1 MPALS
6 SVAMASGG
14 IVVLENR
21 RGSAQTSGAVPR
33 PSSHRARR
41 CNQGHVRQAGGN
53 SRLRLRLRLRWRQC
67 GLGGKLSGVRARRRT
82 RSTAWRIAL
91 PPERRDSPAPSA
103 RRSTLPSHSRTEQ
116 YSFGLR
122 ADVVPRLMVRPVYPQ
137 LRNCRMRRGS
147 YAWCQQRTLADQ
159 FIGTHRGAKSKSCA
173 LANPCLRTNAQ

>member
-53 SRLRLRLRLRWRQC
+53 SRLKLRRRQC
-67 GLGGKLSGVRARRRT
+67 GLGGKLSGVRARRRM
-82 RSTAWRIAL
+82 RSTAWRIVL
-91 PPERRDSPAPSA
+91 RPERRDSPAPSA

-122 ADVVPRLMVRPVYPQ
+122 AAVVPRLMVRPVYPQ

-147 YAWCQQRTLADQ
+147 YAWCHKRPSAYTPEGQTRRRSVQSTTTTGYARSRP
-159 FIGTHRGAKSKSCA
+159 ISK
-173 LANPCLRTNAQ
+173 LHG

>member
-53 SRLRLRLRLRWRQC
+53 SRLKLRRRQC

-82 RSTAWRIAL
+82 RSTAWRIVL
-91 PPERRDSPAPSA
+91 RPERHSPAPSG
-103 RRSTLPSHSRTEQ
+103 RRSEPLTSR
-116 YSFGLR
+116 LR
-122 ADVVPRLMVRPVYPQ
+122 QTNGAAVFVVCGGEVP
-137 LRNCRMRRGS
+137 
-147 YAWCQQRTLADQ
+147 D
-159 FIGTHRGAKSKSCA
+159 
-173 LANPCLRTNAQ
+173 CLRQLLGTAKARAGQRSGLQIRRQIFPRAHNFGGPAMLIGAIFKHDQSSNIFWHL

>member
-53 SRLRLRLRLRWRQC
+53 SRLKLRRRRC

-82 RSTAWRIAL
+82 RSTAWRIVL
-91 PPERRDSPAPSA
+91 RPERRDSPAPSA
-103 RRSTLPSHSRTEQ
+103 RRSTFPSHSRTEQ

-122 ADVVPRLMVRPVYPQ
+122 AAVVPRLMVRPVYPQ

-147 YAWCQQRTLADQ
+147 YAWCQKRSS
-159 FIGTHRGAKSKSCA
+159 GRGHRDGSAHGASWRALSCDA
-173 LANPCLRTNAQ
+173 VAVSGGRVN